1 MHGKNIHFVVVGKGR
16 LLVHAVAEQ
25 FVINHVVASDKTR
38 EVEGF
43 GRGIERDG
51 AQLRVLTDGL
61 CGDVLVARHGE
72 VRPNLVAHDHHVV
85 LAEQLHGLLQLP
97 ALPDSAAGVVRR
109 ADDGGVDLMADDLFF
124 HVRIVHA
131 PDTMFV
137 PFELAVDDMV
147 AVILQAACKAD
158 VGRAQDEDVVALGAV
173 NVQRR
178 HNAAQH
184 AVFIA
189 NVLRKKTLHTVLCP
203 LPVDDSLVIRIRRAE
218 IAEERVPDSFG
229 NGLRNGGDGCKVH
242 VRDPHGKKRNA
253 VLGRVRGEARHGADP
268 VDSQRVH
275 SMAVINGRKIVMHNM
290 PHFCLFAENR
300 RIAVLL

>member
-1 MHGKNIHFVVVGKGR
+1 MGR
-16 LLVHAVAEQ
+16 LLVHTVAEQ
-25 FVINHVVASDKTR
+25 FVINHVVASDETR

-51 AQLRVLTDGL
+51 AQLRVFADGL

-109 ADDGGVDLMADDLFF
+109 ADDSSVDLMADDFF
-124 HVRIVHA
+124 LHILIVHA
-131 PDTMFV
+131 PDAMFV

-147 AVILQAACKAD
+147 AVILKAACKAD
-158 VGRAQDEDVVALGAV
+158 VGRAQDENVIPLRAVDVQG
-173 NVQRR
+173 RY
-178 HNAAQH
+178 NAAQH

-189 NVLRKKTLHTVLCP
+189 DVLRKKTLHTVLCP
-203 LPVDDSLVIRIRRAE
+203 LPVDDSLVIRIRRTE
-218 IAEERVPDSFG
+218 ITEEGVLDARSD
-229 NGLRNGGDGCKVH
+229 GLRNGRDGCKVH
-242 VRDPHGKKRNA
+242 VRDPHGKKCRA
-253 VLGRVRGEARHGADP
+253 VLRCVGRKARHGADT

-300 RIAVLL
+300 RIAELL

>member
-1 MHGKNIHFVVVGKGR
+1 MHGKNVHFVVVGKGR

-61 CGDVLVARHGE
+61 CGDVLIARHGE
-72 VRPNLVAHDHHVV
+72 VRPNFVAHDHHIV

-158 VGRAQDEDVVALGAV
+158 VGRAQDENVIPLRAVDV
-173 NVQRR
+173 
-178 HNAAQH
+178 
-184 AVFIA
+184 
-189 NVLRKKTLHTVLCP
+189 
-203 LPVDDSLVIRIRRAE
+203 
-218 IAEERVPDSFG
+218 
-229 NGLRNGGDGCKVH
+229 
-242 VRDPHGKKRNA
+242 
-253 VLGRVRGEARHGADP
+253 
-268 VDSQRVH
+268 
-275 SMAVINGRKIVMHNM
+275 
-290 PHFCLFAENR
+290 
-300 RIAVLL
+300 